1 MGIPVN
7 EMLDR
12 MDARELAE
20 YIAFD
25 QVEPIG
31 DIRSD
36 AAAGVIA
43 STIANC
49 HRSKGK
55 AFSPIDFMPFADKPE
70 KQPMNM
76 DEMKTVLD
84 NAVLFGKKKEED

>member
-7 EMLDR
+7 QMLEQL
-12 MDARELAE
+12 DARELAE
-20 YIAFD
+20 YLAFD
-25 QVEPIG
+25 QIEPIG

-49 HRSKGK
+49 HRTKGQS
-55 AFSPIDFMPFADKPE
+55 FSPIDFMPFADKPPT
-70 KQPMNM
+70 KQMSNQ
-76 DEMKTVLD
+76 EIE
-84 NAVLFGKKKEED
+84 AVLKNAMMFGGNKKKD